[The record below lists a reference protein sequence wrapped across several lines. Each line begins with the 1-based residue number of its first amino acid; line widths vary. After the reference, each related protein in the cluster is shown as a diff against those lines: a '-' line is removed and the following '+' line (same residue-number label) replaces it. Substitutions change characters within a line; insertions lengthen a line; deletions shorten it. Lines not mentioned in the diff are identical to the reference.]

1 MIHRF
6 LIFDRKFNC
15 RLDRRYPLNQFA
27 EFNSINSSNSAK
39 HHPTAIPKLNVSQA
53 ETENASIA
61 NESPRIGVSW
71 NTLVIKSTDTAA
83 GADNEE
89 EIKMGS
95 SGSLVSQL
103 SKLELTAAAN
113 TNFNANELLLE
124 HSQQL
129 ILGMT
134 HSLKNMLQKL
144 SPINSQQQQ
153 QQQQVQAGLEG
164 YSFSFKTSKYRLF
177 YFESFTGWKLIM
189 ISDCTAGITGNNTT
203 TNTTTPDS
211 VLKSFY
217 TQILLKFLSTY
228 PLGTVYTAEKS
239 TESRKV
245 IVKDDFLHRPGFLS
259 KMDEFIHNNDRYF

>member
-15 RLDRRYPLNQFA
+15 RLDRRYPLSQFA

-39 HHPTAIPKLNVSQA
+39 HHPAAIPKLNVSQA
-53 ETENASIA
+53 ETENVSIE

-83 GADNEE
+83 ADEE

-103 SKLELTAAAN
+103 GKLELTAAN
-113 TNFNANELLLE
+113 TNFTANELLLE

-144 SPINSQQQQ
+144 SPINSQQ

-189 ISDCTAGITGNNTT
+189 ISDCNAGITGNNT

-259 KMDEFIHNNDRYF
+259 KMDEFIHDNDRYF